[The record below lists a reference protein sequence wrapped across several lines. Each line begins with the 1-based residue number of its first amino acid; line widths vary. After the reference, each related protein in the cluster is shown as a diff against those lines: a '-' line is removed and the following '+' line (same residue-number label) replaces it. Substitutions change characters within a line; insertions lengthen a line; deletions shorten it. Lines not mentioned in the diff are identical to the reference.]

1 MGPKPSSRV
10 AIVTDSTAALP
21 PHVVEHYG
29 IKVVPL
35 RLHIGDHHTDEAHA
49 DPDDVA
55 RALRDDTPVT
65 TSEPPSPEF
74 FWTYSDATQA
84 GYQEVVSLH
93 ISGRL
98 SQTSQSA
105 REAASR
111 MPIPVHVVDSLTS
124 GMSLGFLAV
133 LATEAAMA
141 GWSAAQIVRLIEERK
156 AHSSQMIYVD
166 TLEHLRRGGRIGK
179 AAALLGGALSIKPL
193 LGLAEGEIVPLARIP
208 GSQRALAKLV
218 DEGVKL
224 SDNGPVDAAVEYF
237 DEPRRAEEV
246 ARQMRARVPHLRRL
260 VVTRASAV
268 IAAHLGPGAVGLAV
282 SPCGPAR

>member
-1 MGPKPSSRV
+1 MGPEHHSRV

-21 PHVVEHYG
+21 PRVVAHYG

-35 RLHIGDHHTDEAHA
+35 QLHIGDRHTDEAHA
-49 DPDDVA
+49 DPDEVA
-55 RALRDDTPVT
+55 RALHGDTPVT

-74 FWTYSDATQA
+74 FWTYSDAAYT
-84 GYQEVVSLH
+84 GYREIVSLH
-93 ISGRL
+93 ISSRL
-98 SQTSQSA
+98 SQTSHSA

-111 MPIPVHVVDSLTS
+111 MRIPVHVVDSLTS

-141 GWSAAQIVRLIEERK
+141 GWSAAQIVRLLEERK
-156 AHSSQMIYVD
+156 AHGSQMIYVD

-179 AAALLGGALSIKPL
+179 AAALLGSALSIKPL
-193 LGLAEGEIVPLARIP
+193 LELAEGEIVPLARVS
-208 GSQRALAKLV
+208 GTQRALARLV
-218 DEGVKL
+218 DVGVKL
-224 SDNGPVDAAVEYF
+224 SDNRPVDAAVEYV

-282 SPCGPAR
+282 SPCGPGR